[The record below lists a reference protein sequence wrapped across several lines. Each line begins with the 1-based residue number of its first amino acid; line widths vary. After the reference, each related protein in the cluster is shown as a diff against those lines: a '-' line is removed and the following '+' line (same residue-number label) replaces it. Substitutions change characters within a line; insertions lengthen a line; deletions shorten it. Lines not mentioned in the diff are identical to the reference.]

1 MRAARGESGFTLIE
15 LLIATSLMLVIL
27 MATFG
32 SLDRFTTTTRVS
44 SDQNDSQ
51 QQARQAMSQLTRE
64 LRNHAVANTQAPEG
78 IAVAEPFDLVFET
91 VGQTR
96 PTGSANTANV
106 QRIRYCL
113 DGGTPATLWAQ
124 TQTWTS
130 AATPA
135 VPETLSCPSTQWGGK
150 RVVAEDVVNRLNASR
165 PVFTY
170 DAATA
175 AAVRR
180 VEVAL
185 FVDTTLARAPKE
197 THLQSAI
204 FLRNANRAPT
214 AAFTA
219 HVTGSGRTLL
229 NGTGSSDPEDERLR
243 YAWKVDGVAIAPTS
257 ETVDH
262 GGLAP
267 GNHTVQLMVSDPGGL
282 HGSVTQTVTVP

>member
-1 MRAARGESGFTLIE
+1 MRAARDESGFSLVE

-27 MATFG
+27 IATFN
-32 SLDRFTTTTRVS
+32 SLDRFTITTRIS

-78 IAVAEPFDLVFET
+78 IAVASPFDLVFET
-91 VGQTR
+91 VGQKR
-96 PTGSANTANV
+96 PAGSANTANV

-113 DGGTPATLWAQ
+113 DGGTPAKLWAQ

-135 VPETLSCPSTQWGGK
+135 VPETVTCPSTQWGTK
-150 RVVAEDVVNRLNASR
+150 RIVAEDVVNRLNANR

-175 AAVRR
+175 AQVRR
-180 VEVAL
+180 VEVSL
-185 FVDTTLARAPKE
+185 FVDTTLTRLPKE
-197 THLQSAI
+197 TRLQSAI
-204 FLRNANRAPT
+204 FLRNANHAPT

-219 HVTGSGRTLL
+219 AVTGSGRTLL
-229 NGTGSSDPEDERLR
+229 NGTSSTDPEGERLR
-243 YAWKVDGVAIAPTS
+243 YAWKIDGVAIAPTS
-257 ETVDH
+257 ETVDWS
-262 GGLAP
+262 GLTP
-267 GNHTVQLMVSDPGGL
+267 GAHSVQLTVADPGGL
-282 HGSVTQTVTVP
+282 FGTVTNTVTVQ